1 MKTIVTVWILAGF
14 LSCKI
19 DLELDC
25 DTWGGGMLLG
35 KDLSELS
42 EVEEREDALEGNN
55 FSSIMY
61 AIA

>member
-42 EVEEREDALEGNN
+42 EVEEREDALGSAEGNN
-55 FSSIMY
+55 FSSIM
-61 AIA
+61 